1 MFNIPVLYP
10 ICPLFLTIMEN
21 LKIVITQDD
30 VDRYNRAYFAAHPRA
45 KKLRIKG
52 PEHPSLNWYMT
63 ANNMAVNDVK
73 QDWKQ
78 FIINIL
84 EDRGLL
90 NLEIDKCVVYYT
102 TYFKRNKN
110 IDADNITPK
119 FILDGLVAGG
129 FLVDDS
135 IRHIA
140 LFTQGFYDAKNPR
153 IELEFKNIQRK
164 GEKENGEKEN

>member
-1 MFNIPVLYP
+1 
-10 ICPLFLTIMEN
+10 MEN
-21 LKIVITQDD
+21 LKIIITQDD

-45 KKLRIKG
+45 KKLRIKR

-78 FIINIL
+78 FILGIL

-90 NLEIDKCVVYYT
+90 NMQIDKCVVVYT
-102 TYFKRNKN
+102 TYFKTRKS

-119 FILDGLVAGG
+119 FIFDGLVAGG

-135 IRHIA
+135 IYHVA
-140 LFTQGFYDAKNPR
+140 LFTRGFYDAKNPR

-164 GEKENGEKEN
+164 GEK

>member
-10 ICPLFLTIMEN
+10 ICPLFLTIMED
-21 LKIVITQDD
+21 LKIIITQDD

-63 ANNMAVNDVK
+63 ANNMAVNEVK

-78 FIINIL
+78 FILGIL

-90 NLEIDKCVVYYT
+90 NFQVDKCIVIYT
-102 TYFKRNKN
+102 TYFKTQKN

-135 IRHIA
+135 IRHVA

-164 GEKENGEKEN
+164 GEK